1 MKSDRYPTCALVVIS
16 HRTDGTLEQCLET
29 LVACQQLSDWKLA
42 LVRQEPQSTP
52 DPSCDAIAAIPW
64 DAVVRLRAGTLSIEQ
79 LINRHRMVAYELGFE
94 VLQADACLVL
104 EDDVLL
110 APDALVFSKTMFL
123 RYRNVRAFRAV
134 NLGSLEVGPAALPNT
149 YSLLR
154 YGLHGQA
161 ALLPRGAYESR
172 AFRAVTD
179 WNHGGHWD
187 ALLDDF
193 MKSGFVVTPN
203 RSRYRDI
210 GVVGSHMSADE
221 DGAYFQGLEASY
233 VGNDASSV
241 TEYTREDLSHS
252 WRRDVRVFR
261 RRDSMRYAPI
271 LLHGYRSIRDM
282 LPRRE
287 SH

>member
-1 MKSDRYPTCALVVIS
+1 M
-16 HRTDGTLEQCLET
+16 
-29 LVACQQLSDWKLA
+29 ACEQLSDWKLA

-52 DPSCDAIAAIPW
+52 DPSRDAIAAIPW
-64 DAVVRLRAGTLSIEQ
+64 DAVVRLQVGTLSIEQ
-79 LINRHRMVAYELGFE
+79 LINRHRMVAYEMGFE

-110 APDALVFSKTMFL
+110 APDALAFSKAMFV
-123 RYRNVRAFRAV
+123 RYRNQRAFRAI
-134 NLGSLEVGPAALPNT
+134 NLGSREVGPAALPNT

-161 ALLPRGAYESR
+161 ALLPRSSWESH

-193 MKSGFVVTPN
+193 MKGGFVVTPN

-210 GVVGSHMSADE
+210 GIAGSHMSVE
-221 DGAYFQGLEASY
+221 QDGAYFQGLEASY
-233 VGNDASSV
+233 VGDDACNV

-252 WRRDVRVFR
+252 WRKDVRVFR

-271 LLHGYRSIRDM
+271 LLHGYRSIRDA
-282 LPRRE
+282 LPRRAP
-287 SH
+287 HRR